1 MQIACAKC
9 AMRRCNNTIAEFDT
23 LPDAALVN
31 LKAIIALSCRSKS
44 SIYRDIAAGRI
55 SSLSILA
62 HSRCGGASVTYAS
75 TSQAKRL
82 SNEFGH
88 FFLSGAEY
96 V

>member
-1 MQIACAKC
+1 MQIACAKR

-55 SSLSILA
+55 SKPVYIGSQSVRWRVGDVREYLA
-62 HSRCGGASVTYAS
+62 GEKTV
-75 TSQAKRL
+75 K
-82 SNEFGH
+82 
-88 FFLSGAEY
+88 
-96 V
+96 